1 MAVTIIR
8 TIIIFVSLVIS
19 MRIMGKRQLG
29 ELEPAELV
37 VAVLI
42 SDLASH
48 PLQDPGIPL
57 LYGLIPVAT
66 LLCCE
71 VLISA
76 GILKSVKFR
85 SLICGRP
92 SILIKNGK
100 IDQREMKKNRF
111 TVDELAE
118 ELRKKEITDFSSV
131 EYAVLETDGTVSTI
145 LFPSERTVTAGQL
158 NINTKTGGYPIVIIN
173 NGRLLSQNLKNA
185 GRNESWLRKE
195 LKKRDITDSNEVY
208 IMTVDSEGKIYFA
221 PKDGG
226 K

>member
-1 MAVTIIR
+1 MAVT
-8 TIIIFVSLVIS
+8 TLVIS

-42 SDLASH
+42 SDVASH

-71 VLISA
+71 ILISA

-92 SILIKNGK
+92 SVLIKNGK
-100 IDQREMKKNRF
+100 IDQQEMKKNRF

-118 ELRKKEITDFSSV
+118 ELRKKEITDMSTV
-131 EYAVLETDGTVSTI
+131 KYAILETDGTVSTL
-145 LFPSERTVTAGQL
+145 LFPSEKNVTAGQL
-158 NINTKTGGYPIVIIN
+158 DVQTKDKGYPMIIIN
-173 NGRLLSQNLKNA
+173 NGRLLSENLVKAGKNKQ
-185 GRNESWLRKE
+185 WLYKE
-195 LKKRDITDSNEVY
+195 LKNRGLSDHNAVY
-208 IMTVDSEGKIYFA
+208 LMTVDGENNVYFA
-221 PKDGG
+221 EKET
-226 K
+226 

>member
-8 TIIIFVSLVIS
+8 TIIIFASLVVS

-42 SDLASH
+42 SDLAAH

-71 VLISA
+71 ILISA

-85 SLICGRP
+85 SLVCGRP
-92 SILIKNGK
+92 SVLIKDGE
-100 IDQREMKKNRF
+100 IDQLEMKKNRF
-111 TVDELAE
+111 TVDELME
-118 ELRKKEITDFSSV
+118 ELRKKDILDISIV
-131 EYAVLETDGTVSTI
+131 KYAILETDGSVSAL
-145 LFPSERTVTAGQL
+145 LFPSERPVSAKQL
-158 NINTKTGGYPIVIIN
+158 DIKTKDTGYPIIVVN
-173 NGRLLSQNLKNA
+173 NGRVLSENIERA
-185 GRNESWLRKE
+185 GKTKQWLNKE
-195 LKKRDITDSNEVY
+195 LSKRGVNNHNDVY
-208 IMTVDSEGKIYFA
+208 LMTVDGENNIYFA
-221 PKDGG
+221 QKERR
-226 K
+226 

>member
-8 TIIIFVSLVIS
+8 TIIIFASLVIS

-42 SDLASH
+42 SDLAAH

-57 LYGLIPVAT
+57 LYGLIPVVT

-71 VLISA
+71 ILISA

-92 SILIKNGK
+92 SVLIKNGE
-100 IDQREMKKNRF
+100 IDQLEMKKNRF
-111 TVDELAE
+111 TVDELME
-118 ELRKKEITDFSSV
+118 ELRKKDILDISAV
-131 EYAVLETDGTVSTI
+131 KYAILETDGTVSAL
-145 LFPSERTVTAGQL
+145 LFPSERTVTARQL
-158 NINTKTGGYPIVIIN
+158 EISTKDTGYPVIVVN
-173 NGRLLSQNLKNA
+173 NGRILAENLKSA
-185 GRNESWLRKE
+185 GKNKQWLKKE
-195 LKKRDITDSNEVY
+195 LSKRGINDHNNVY
-208 IMTVDSEGKIYFA
+208 LMTVDGDNNIYFA
-221 PKDGG
+221 QKEKG
-226 K
+226 